1 MHNLIYN
8 DKINVNFVKRCK
20 NVGRVKIYL
29 IRSGIYIGKIFLNV
43 IYFFI
48 KLLPIQEKITMLS
61 RQSDKT
67 NIDFELIEKEIKKRT
82 NNVKI
87 QILCKV
93 IKKDAKSRFFY
104 CFYILF
110 LRCRFYYLF
119 LYSYYFLFKVN
130 YLDDFFQSIRKLLE
144 LLFFLLKFF

>member
-1 MHNLIYN
+1 M
-8 DKINVNFVKRCK
+8 
-20 NVGRVKIYL
+20 GRVKIYL
-29 IRSGIYIGKIFLNV
+29 IRSGIYIGKIFLNL

-48 KLLPIQEKITMLS
+48 KLLPIEEKITMLS

-93 IKKDAKSRFFY
+93 IKKMQ
-104 CFYILF
+104 
-110 LRCRFYYLF
+110 
-119 LYSYYFLFKVN
+119 KVDSFIAFI
-130 YLDDFFQSIRKLLE
+130 Y
-144 LLFFLLKFF
+144 